1 MSKNT
6 ITINGMEITYGTRE
20 ELADIMAVMGMST
33 SAKGKGKSKKATEA
47 KAPEKVEFVKK
58 DGTVKMVS
66 KAQAR
71 VWEEARNRSNGKTLD
86 EVKAE
91 WNAKHDAYK
100 PSKELK
106 DAIKADRASITLA
119 VAKEQYGF
127 VGTKAELKALKAKV
141 LAK

>member
-1 MSKNT
+1 MANKYE
-6 ITINGMEITYGTRE
+6 ITINGITVGAPTQAEAIEIAKA
-20 ELADIMAVMGMST
+20 LMSE
-33 SAKGKGKSKKATEA
+33 APKGKGKKPTGA
-47 KAPEKVEFVKK
+47 KAPEKVEFIKH
-58 DGTVKMVS
+58 DGTKVMCTPKQA
-66 KAQAR
+66 KA
-71 VWEEARNRSNGKTLD
+71 WEAYRNREFKPLD

-91 WNAKHDAYK
+91 WDAKHKAYK

-141 LAK
+141 IAK

>member
-20 ELADIMAVMGMST
+20 ELADIMAVMGMN
-33 SAKGKGKSKKATEA
+33 APARKGKKPCGA
-47 KAPEKVEFVKK
+47 KAPKQAELVEFVKH
-58 DGTVKMVS
+58 DGTKVMCTPKQAEAWS
-66 KAQAR
+66 KWR
-71 VWEEARNRSNGKTLD
+71 DREYKPLD

-91 WNAKHDAYK
+91 WDKKHKAYK

-106 DAIKADRASITLA
+106 EAIKANRASITHA

-127 VGTKAELKALKAKV
+127 VGTKAELKALKDKVCAK
-141 LAK
+141 

>member
-1 MSKNT
+1 MANKYE
-6 ITINGMEITYGTRE
+6 ITINGITVGAPTQAEAIEIAKA
-20 ELADIMAVMGMST
+20 LMSE
-33 SAKGKGKSKKATEA
+33 APKGKGKKATGA
-47 KAPEKVEFVKK
+47 KAQPKAEKVEFIKH
-58 DGTVKMVS
+58 DGTKVMCTPK
-66 KAQAR
+66 QAEA
-71 VWEEARNRSNGKTLD
+71 WEKWRGREFKPLD

>member
-1 MSKNT
+1 MSKYT
-6 ITINGMEITYGTRE
+6 ITEIK
-20 ELADIMAVMGMST
+20 ELMAMGFTPEQISRMCEDT
-33 SAKGKGKSKKATEA
+33 PVKGKGKKPTGKKAQP
-47 KAPEKVEFVKK
+47 KVEKVEFVKH
-58 DGTVKMVS
+58 DGTKVMCTPK
-66 KAQAR
+66 QAEA
-71 VWEEARNRSNGKTLD
+71 WEKYRSREYKPLD

-91 WNAKHDAYK
+91 WEAKHKAYK

-106 DAIKADRASITLA
+106 EAIKSNRASITLA

>member
-1 MSKNT
+1 MANKY
-6 ITINGMEITYGTRE
+6 EITMNGITVGAPTMAEAIEIAQSLMGTPK
-20 ELADIMAVMGMST
+20 S
-33 SAKGKGKSKKATEA
+33 KGKKATGA
-47 KAPEKVEFVKK
+47 KAQPKAEKVEFVKK

-91 WNAKHDAYK
+91 WNAKHDAYE
-100 PSKELK
+100 PSEELIK
-106 DAIKADRASITLA
+106 AIKANRASITHGI
-119 VAKEQYGF
+119 AKEQYGF
-127 VGTKAELKALKAKV
+127 VGTKKELKALKDKV